1 MLISFHLQ
9 LDKTNKIKHIKITIS
24 QRNKH
29 WISHKMWVIAGCWMD
44 IINISS
50 LYMYQEKLALEQDV
64 KRRLQEI
71 QNLQD
76 QVKAGEV
83 TLAYFFSFKAF
94 IWI

>member
-1 MLISFHLQ
+1 
-9 LDKTNKIKHIKITIS
+9 
-24 QRNKH
+24 
-29 WISHKMWVIAGCWMD
+29 MD

-83 TLAYFFSFKAF
+83 TLAYFFSF

>member
-1 MLISFHLQ
+1 
-9 LDKTNKIKHIKITIS
+9 
-24 QRNKH
+24 
-29 WISHKMWVIAGCWMD
+29 
-44 IINISS
+44 
-50 LYMYQEKLALEQDV
+50 MYQEKLALEQDV

-83 TLAYFFSFKAF
+83 TIALFFSF

>member
-1 MLISFHLQ
+1 
-9 LDKTNKIKHIKITIS
+9 
-24 QRNKH
+24 
-29 WISHKMWVIAGCWMD
+29 MD

-83 TLAYFFSFKAF
+83 TLAYFYSF
-94 IWI
+94 IWILKKLSSGSKKTKTMM